1 MNLQTMARI
10 DLRGSSQRGPST
22 ERRTD
27 VGSPRGELTPT
38 GKGKSASSRGVL
50 LLISIRHHGRPLPQE
65 WWPTQNK
72 LQGLWRGEGVILIL
86 FPHLKNIFIG
96 LFGCFDFW
104 FSGFAGIGGCL
115 RFFFFLKET
124 IGWVER

>member
-1 MNLQTMARI
+1 MNLQTMACI

-50 LLISIRHHGRPLPQE
+50 LLISIRHHPRSGGQHKI
-65 WWPTQNK
+65 NSK
-72 LQGLWRGEGVILIL
+72 D
-86 FPHLKNIFIG
+86 
-96 LFGCFDFW
+96 FG
-104 FSGFAGIGGCL
+104 GG
-115 RFFFFLKET
+115 K
-124 IGWVER
+124 V